1 MKTDNYLTLCL
12 EQAAKSSLHY
22 RHGCIVVR
30 GGKVIGQGYNDYRPG
45 YEGGALKHGRIAKCG
60 LDGPAIAELKE
71 KMKKQKNRPKEQQR
85 HPQSGDTFVP
95 CEGTGGGHRANVP
108 LSMHSEMMAI
118 HSALATSG
126 TLSSTA
132 LASEKP
138 CLKLPRSDKRKARL
152 RAEVLKRYVES
163 VCSGVAETGTTTQG
177 AGNAVL
183 KLPHLNQV
191 VHHHARNNTAKPR
204 KEESYRD
211 EEEEEED
218 EQEREVSRR
227 HTQRSGVQHLVKE
240 CHRAFHALPSGEKH
254 HHHQKRK
261 EKGKKNVK
269 ALEYEYGDQY
279 DRDGQHTQP
288 GHGRQQREESAS
300 RQRDLKDTARVCDS
314 TIHGVMTDMSRQA
327 CTNAL
332 THERPKTSSKRPG
345 KGLKRVHD
353 EPPQPVPMLLP
364 MGRTGSNTNERR
376 KHPRLVGADLYVARL
391 GRCKTTGN
399 TCTEA
404 DSREAP
410 IPVAEDRMQPEDH
423 GDIGLESS
431 VESLSITTSTKLTG
445 SLHDDLADREPTPR
459 RVALA
464 PATLDL
470 DTIRSSRPCYR
481 CINDMH
487 TAGIKRVFW
496 TNDAGG
502 WEGAKVRD
510 LIDALDDS
518 MESVASGAG
527 GGPTGN
533 GVFVTKHEV
542 LMLKRLMGEGSV

>member
-12 EQAAKSSLHY
+12 EQAAKSTLHY
-22 RHGCIVVR
+22 RHGCIIVR

-45 YEGGALKHGRIAKCG
+45 YEGGALKHGKIAKCG
-60 LDGPAIAELKE
+60 LDGPAMAELKE

-85 HPQSGDTFVP
+85 HPQSRDTFVP
-95 CEGTGGGHRANVP
+95 CEGTGGGHQANVP

-118 HSALATSG
+118 HSALAASG
-126 TLSSTA
+126 TMSSTA

-138 CLKLPRSDKRKARL
+138 CFKLPRSDKRKARL
-152 RAEVLKRYVES
+152 RAEALKRYVET

-177 AGNAVL
+177 AGKFAVL

-191 VHHHARNNTAKPR
+191 VHHHARNNTAKR
-204 KEESYRD
+204 GKEELYQD
-211 EEEEEED
+211 EEEEEE
-218 EQEREVSRR
+218 EELELELEVKASRR
-227 HTQRSGVQHLVKE
+227 HMQQSGVQHLVKE
-240 CHRAFHALPSGEKH
+240 CRRAFHAPPSGEKH

-261 EKGKKNVK
+261 EKEGKNVK
-269 ALEYEYGDQY
+269 QREHEYEDQY
-279 DRDGQHTQP
+279 DRDGQHIQQ
-288 GHGRQQREESAS
+288 GHGRQQRDPSAS
-300 RQRDLKDTARVCDS
+300 RQRDLEDTARVCDS

-327 CTNAL
+327 CKDAL
-332 THERPKTSSKRPG
+332 GDEKAKTGYKPPG
-345 KGLKRVHD
+345 KSLRRIHD
-353 EPPQPVPMLLP
+353 EPPQPIPMLLP
-364 MGRTGSNTNERR
+364 MGRTGSNTNERK
-376 KHPRLVGADLYVARL
+376 KHLRLVGADLYVARL
-391 GRCKTTGN
+391 GRCKITGN
-399 TCTEA
+399 KEA
-404 DSREAP
+404 SPREAP
-410 IPVAEDRMQPEDH
+410 IPTAEDRMQPEDC
-423 GDIGLESS
+423 GDTGLESS
-431 VESLSITTSTKLTG
+431 VVSLSITTSTKPTG

-518 MESVASGAG
+518 MESVASGVG

-542 LMLKRLMGEGSV
+542 LTLKRL

>member
-1 MKTDNYLTLCL
+1 MKSDNYLTLCL

-22 RHGCIVVR
+22 RHGCIIVR

-45 YEGGALKHGRIAKCG
+45 YEGGTLKHGRIAKCG

-71 KMKKQKNRPKEQQR
+71 KMKKQKNGPREQQR
-85 HPQSGDTFVP
+85 HPQFGNTFKP
-95 CEGTGGGHRANVP
+95 CEGAGGGHQANVP

-118 HSALATSG
+118 HSALAASG

-138 CLKLPRSDKRKARL
+138 CFKLPRGDKRKARL
-152 RAEVLKRYVES
+152 RAESLKRYVET
-163 VCSGVAETGTTTQG
+163 VCSGVTETGTTTQG

-191 VHHHARNNTAKPR
+191 VHHHAHNKTAKPG
-204 KEESYRD
+204 KEELYRD
-211 EEEEEED
+211 EEEEEE
-218 EQEREVSRR
+218 EEEELEASRR
-227 HTQRSGVQHLVKE
+227 HMQRSGVQHAVKE
-240 CHRAFHALPSGEKH
+240 CHRAFHAPPSGEKH

-261 EKGKKNVK
+261 EKDGKKVK
-269 ALEYEYGDQY
+269 EREYEYEGQY
-279 DRDGQHTQP
+279 DRDGQHIQQ
-288 GHGRQQREESAS
+288 GHGRQQQEVSAS
-300 RQRDLKDTARVCDS
+300 RQRTNEDTTMAYDNAV
-314 TIHGVMTDMSRQA
+314 HGVMTDMSRQA
-327 CTNAL
+327 CKDAL
-332 THERPKTSSKRPG
+332 GDEKAKKSHKPQPG
-345 KGLKRVHD
+345 DFLKRIHD
-353 EPPQPVPMLLP
+353 EPPQPIPMLLP
-364 MGRTGSNTNERR
+364 MGRTGSNTNER
-376 KHPRLVGADLYVARL
+376 KKNLRLVGADLYVARL
-391 GRCKTTGN
+391 GRCKTTGSKG
-399 TCTEA
+399 A
-404 DSREAP
+404 SPREAP
-410 IPVAEDRMQPEDH
+410 IPVAKSRMQPEDY
-423 GDIGLESS
+423 GGTSLESS
-431 VESLSITTSTKLTG
+431 VESLSITTSTKPTG

-502 WEGAKVRD
+502 WEGATVRD

-518 MESVASGAG
+518 MENVASGVG